1 MPQLAPRVLARAL
14 VFLIGFILTGFFWG
28 VLVLG
33 VCDYC
38 PHNALQGLRSEPSR
52 YSAESFGTQWGSV
65 SAW

>member
-33 VCDYC
+33 VCDLVHTAPCKAYD
-38 PHNALQGLRSEPSR
+38 SEPSCI
-52 YSAESFGTQWGSV
+52 SAESYETQWGGV
-65 SAW
+65 AA